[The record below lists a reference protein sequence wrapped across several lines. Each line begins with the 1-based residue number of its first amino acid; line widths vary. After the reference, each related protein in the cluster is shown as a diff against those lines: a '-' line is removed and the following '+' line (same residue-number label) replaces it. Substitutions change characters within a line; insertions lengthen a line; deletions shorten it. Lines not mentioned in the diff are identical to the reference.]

1 MLSVFLD
8 EGGELRWGWRLL
20 AYVAAFGFL
29 LSATALLISAL
40 APLPAPAD
48 YRSEIGPGPL
58 ALNALLLFVPAA
70 GALLLLARFVD
81 GIPISAFGTAVHEGW
96 GRDLG
101 WGFAAAGAILLAL
114 HLAAG
119 VLGVLRLEAAPHP
132 EGFWPALLLILAAL
146 TVSAASEE
154 LVFRGY
160 PLQVLMA
167 GIGPWPAMILLS
179 ALFGLVHHTNPEA
192 TWVGTVNTFLAGL
205 LLSVAYLRTRS
216 LWFPTGLHIGWNV
229 GLGPVMGHPV
239 SGLPIRSIWATEMSG
254 PEWLGG
260 GAYGPE
266 AGVLG
271 TLLFLAAVGW
281 VLRTRRV
288 RVSPTVRGLLRAH
301 PTRLYAGDVEETG
314 RPASEPHAP
323 G

>member
-1 MLSVFLD
+1 MISVFLD

-20 AYVAAFGFL
+20 AYVAVFGLL
-29 LSATALLISAL
+29 LSATALLLAAL
-40 APLPAPAD
+40 APLPAPPA

-58 ALNALLLFVPAA
+58 ALNALLLFAPAA

-81 GIPISAFGTAVHEGW
+81 GVPISAFGAATHERW

-101 WGFAAAGAILLAL
+101 WGLAAAAAILLAF
-114 HLAAG
+114 HLMAG
-119 VLGVLRLEAAPHP
+119 ALGVLRLEAGAGG
-132 EGFWPALLLILAAL
+132 EGFWSALPLILAAL

-160 PLQVLMA
+160 PLQALMA
-167 GIGPWPAMILLS
+167 GIGAWPAVILVS

-216 LWFPTGLHIGWNV
+216 LWFPFGLHIGWNV
-229 GLGPVMGHPV
+229 GLGPVLGHPV
-239 SGLPIRSIWATEMSG
+239 SGLQIRSIWATGMSG

-266 AGVLG
+266 GGVLG
-271 TLLFLAAVGW
+271 TLVILAAVGW
-281 VLRTRRV
+281 VLRTRKV
-288 RVSPTVRGLLRAH
+288 RVSPKVRALLLAH
-301 PTRLYAGDVEETG
+301 PTRLYVGDVEWMG
-314 RPASEPHAP
+314 RRTSEPPSP